1 MGRGDRRS
9 GRTQPVSVALSE
21 PERERFESEA
31 KRRGLGLST
40 TIRSLAV
47 ERADELAA
55 ERQRQRALRW
65 QSERVRALL
74 DRMDAEGF
82 QEASQA
88 DIDAVFAEG
97 EAQERRPSPAGA

>member
-1 MGRGDRRS
+1 MGLTYRKNS
-9 GRTQPVSVALSE
+9 RTQPVSVALSDS
-21 PERERFESEA
+21 ERERFEAEA

-65 QSERVRALL
+65 QTERVRKLL
-74 DRMDAEGF
+74 DRIDAEGF
-82 QEASQA
+82 EEASQA
-88 DIDAVFAEG
+88 DIDAILAEPV
-97 EAQERRPSPAGA
+97 AR